1 MSSHDKPAL
10 QSLLSPP
17 SVDEFLSNYW
27 PDKALYFAVDGD
39 PARLPE
45 FLHAKELS
53 SFDSLAHINRR
64 PVAFGNGP
72 KSARMVA
79 SDARNA
85 SNLYQMG
92 LTVYFDNI
100 TRIIPGAKKFARQL
114 ARELG
119 VNERAARVSAW
130 ASPVENGAAPHYD
143 PTDVFSIQLRGTKL
157 FELARVDEV
166 SAPYGKQYTPG
177 ASRLTEETLAQMV
190 NGFPDW
196 HDVEFEKVEMKPGS
210 VLFFPRGTWH
220 RTYAS
225 ADSFAVSIMIEPPT
239 AAECILDQLR
249 LLMLQDPE
257 WRRPLYGAWGNGQE
271 REAAFEQAAK
281 LVKKIP
287 RIASAI
293 SAKDVVLATISLEKR
308 LAHIDSSSRFQRMP
322 NAGVILERQDGSE
335 SNTTQRMR
343 ITLRDEHNI
352 EHTLMNIE
360 IPAQHV
366 DVVNWLAT
374 RDTPFRTRDLQAQFP
389 EIASSEI
396 KQLLENCARCELLTM
411 LWFPSIDGSN

>member
-366 DVVNWLAT
+366 DVVNWLAA
-374 RDTPFRTRDLQAQFP
+374 RDTPFHTRDLQAQFP

>member
-308 LAHIDSSSRFQRMP
+308 LAHIDSSSRFQRIP

>member
-1 MSSHDKPAL
+1 M
-10 QSLLSPP
+10 
-17 SVDEFLSNYW
+17 
-27 PDKALYFAVDGD
+27 
-39 PARLPE
+39 
-45 FLHAKELS
+45 
-53 SFDSLAHINRR
+53 
-64 PVAFGNGP
+64 
-72 KSARMVA
+72 
-79 SDARNA
+79 
-85 SNLYQMG
+85 
-92 LTVYFDNI
+92 
-100 TRIIPGAKKFARQL
+100 
-114 ARELG
+114 
-119 VNERAARVSAW
+119 
-130 ASPVENGAAPHYD
+130 
-143 PTDVFSIQLRGTKL
+143 
-157 FELARVDEV
+157 
-166 SAPYGKQYTPG
+166 
-177 ASRLTEETLAQMV
+177 
-190 NGFPDW
+190 
-196 HDVEFEKVEMKPGS
+196 
-210 VLFFPRGTWH
+210 
-220 RTYAS
+220 
-225 ADSFAVSIMIEPPT
+225 
-239 AAECILDQLR
+239 
-249 LLMLQDPE
+249 
-257 WRRPLYGAWGNGQE
+257 YGAWGNGQE

-396 KQLLENCARCELLTM
+396 KQLLGNCARCELLTM